1 MVGVKWT
8 SSSNLVVH
16 TQAPSPH
23 ALVAALWMVPEALSG
38 NQLVV
43 VDIIP
48 NTRWSYMIPSHVYT
62 GKEPE
67 STVFNPEA
75 IHEELTLNSQL
86 HPLTMRQFPNW
97 LQNPSSFTKGQIS
110 SVSFAFED
118 QVGSIAHR
126 LVGTTLTTF
135 GNLRCSLKAW
145 VLKKSTED

>member
-23 ALVAALWMVPEALSG
+23 ALVAALWMVPEALSS

-48 NTRWSYMIPSHVYT
+48 NTRWSYMIPSHFYT

-86 HPLTMRQFPNW
+86 HPPYNEAAPKLAAEPQLIHQRPN
-97 LQNPSSFTKGQIS
+97 L
-110 SVSFAFED
+110 VSLFC
-118 QVGSIAHR
+118 I
-126 LVGTTLTTF
+126 
-135 GNLRCSLKAW
+135 
-145 VLKKSTED
+145 